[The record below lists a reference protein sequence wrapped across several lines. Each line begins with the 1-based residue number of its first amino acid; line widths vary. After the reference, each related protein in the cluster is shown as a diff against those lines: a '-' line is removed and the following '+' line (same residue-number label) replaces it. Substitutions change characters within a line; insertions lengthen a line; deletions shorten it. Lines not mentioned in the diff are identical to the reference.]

1 MDREFERIN
10 ADFSTS
16 TKSNADFFGKG
27 GSTLRLGRAAMLR
40 AQTSQTEYRRAKTG
54 AGAVGPYLPMIIEA
68 CGEDQ
73 LSFEYRH
80 GATSYG
86 AFTFC
91 FASILREYKSLTF
104 AQLVERTKQKAGRA
118 AVRADAPDPRP

>member
-1 MDREFERIN
+1 
-10 ADFSTS
+10 
-16 TKSNADFFGKG
+16 
-27 GSTLRLGRAAMLR
+27 
-40 AQTSQTEYRRAKTG
+40 
-54 AGAVGPYLPMIIEA
+54 MIIEA

-91 FASILREYKSLTF
+91 FASILREYRSLTF
-104 AQLVERTKQKAGRA
+104 GELVERTKEKLADLQYGQTPQILGPSAVVDAKIPWPTGTGRQN
-118 AVRADAPDPRP
+118 PPPSGPPGGSTPRLSG